1 MTATPLHTEPEL
13 LAKVA
18 MGDERAFRTI
28 YEKYHR
34 RIYTYALQIL
44 HSDVQAEEVTQEIF
58 LKLWTQSAT
67 LHTIDNLEGWLKT
80 MTRNRCLNLFR
91 RIVLEAKHDHD
102 LSKNYKESHNETE
115 ESILLNDTRNLLNAA
130 IELLPA
136 QQKEVY
142 QLCHVEGLK
151 YEEAAERLNIS
162 PNTVKTHMKR
172 ALASVREHI
181 RNNTDIAAIVA
192 VYSLMGRFL

>member
-1 MTATPLHTEPEL
+1 MTIVPLHTEQEL

-18 MGDERAFRTI
+18 VGDERAFRTI
-28 YEKYHR
+28 YEKYQK
-34 RIYTYALQIL
+34 RIYTYSLQIL

-58 LKLWTQSAT
+58 LKLWTQAAA
-67 LHTIDNLEGWLKT
+67 LHNIENLEAWLKT

-102 LSKNYKESHNETE
+102 LSRNYVESHNETE

-130 IELLPA
+130 IELLPH

-151 YEEAAERLNIS
+151 YEEVAERLNIS

-172 ALASVREHI
+172 ALSFLREHI
-181 RNNTDIAAIVA
+181 RNNTDIAAI
-192 VYSLMGRFL
+192 LIIFKLF